1 MLLHFS
7 HGTGNYGLTS
17 CPNSGSLGGSAAEF
31 DRFDGESGSLAM
43 RSVQYRRVLPQSQC
57 SIERIPPRRLARPIS
72 QACTRRL
79 CSRGFGARPLASP
92 SHSLLE
98 NSRAAEPSRASSR
111 DSRVRKIKKISYA
124 VQSAR
129 TDRRIEKFSVLR
141 NCTDC
146 PMYYGATR
154 ATRFAILIP
163 ELPRVRLCA
172 MSG

>member
-1 MLLHFS
+1 MLRS
-7 HGTGNYGLTS
+7 SDSEYSSVGDKISSVPKGTATV
-17 CPNSGSLGGSAAEF
+17 A
-31 DRFDGESGSLAM
+31 
-43 RSVQYRRVLPQSQC
+43 VQYREDTAGTSGETNFSGVHKEAVQPRLRC
-57 SIERIPPRRLARPIS
+57 SSLDEPIS
-72 QACTRRL
+72 IV
-79 CSRGFGARPLASP
+79 AR
-92 SHSLLE
+92 

-111 DSRVRKIKKISYA
+111 DSRARKIKKISYA

-129 TDRRIEKFSVLR
+129 TDRRIEKGNVLR